1 MYTHTQ
7 QVTKKTDT
15 TTNKIERTHTTR
27 ERMRDTT
34 NRWVKKGK
42 KAQQERQMM
51 DGWMDGRKEGWKK
64 GWMEQGI
71 FFFLNFGKEESGMAK
86 VITAELPEGSPAA
99 RGTKVDPSKP
109 PRGKR
114 KKP

>member
-7 QVTKKTDT
+7 QVTKETDT
-15 TTNKIERTHTTR
+15 TTNKMQRTHTTR

-51 DGWMDGRKEGWKK
+51 DGWMDGRKEGW
-64 GWMEQGI
+64 MEERMDGAGH
-71 FFFLNFGKEESGMAK
+71 FFFF
-86 VITAELPEGSPAA
+86 
-99 RGTKVDPSKP
+99 
-109 PRGKR
+109 
-114 KKP
+114 

>member
-7 QVTKKTDT
+7 QVTKETET
-15 TTNKIERTHTTR
+15 TTNKMQRTHTTR

-51 DGWMDGRKEGWKK
+51 DGWMDGWKEGW
-64 GWMEQGI
+64 MEERMDGAGH
-71 FFFLNFGKEESGMAK
+71 FFLKKKLWE
-86 VITAELPEGSPAA
+86 
-99 RGTKVDPSKP
+99 
-109 PRGKR
+109 GKR
-114 KKP
+114 KKVEWKK